1 MLKHYKEINLY
12 LQKLTGD
19 KVLAKDLTQETYT
32 KFLEV
37 IKTVDN
43 ISKSYLYKIA
53 KNLVIDKVRRDN
65 GIAYSSVGL
74 IWRDYGMQ
82 ILEKLGIQDYIE
94 DYFYDID
101 DQIIMP
107 IDALD
112 NGEGERIS
120 MTISSVFSPKIN
132 RIVAEERENYQKKF
146 ILYLIIIWL
155 YLVFL
160 RQVIFH

>member
-53 KNLVIDKVRRDN
+53 KNLVIDKVRRDKL
-65 GIAYSSVGL
+65 L
-74 IWRDYGMQ
+74 IQ
-82 ILEKLGIQDYIE
+82 TPFEE
-94 DYFYDID
+94 DYH
-101 DQIIMP
+101 
-107 IDALD
+107 
-112 NGEGERIS
+112 
-120 MTISSVFSPKIN
+120 SVYKQDSI
-132 RIVAEERENYQKKF
+132 EETLLNESRKTYLKECIKNLPPQQKKSICF
-146 ILYLIIIWL
+146 I
-155 YLVFL
+155 FL
-160 RQVIFH
+160 